1 MAEDISRWSIRFEG
15 CARESAE
22 CDTALFDVVEEA
34 KSPLRVE
41 VRITAQ
47 IESIL
52 AREMGRREL
61 TEQDR
66 EAILS
71 TAGRRLIEECLR
83 ERGHV
88 DPVLLLTSEIF
99 RQHGAERRLLREC
112 GLI

>member
-1 MAEDISRWSIRFEG
+1 MAQDISRWSIRFEG
-15 CARESAE
+15 CTRESAE

-34 KSPLRVE
+34 KPPLRVE

-61 TEQDR
+61 TEQER

>member
-1 MAEDISRWSIRFEG
+1 MPEDVSGYSIRFEG

-22 CDTALFDVVEEA
+22 CDAARFAVVEEGRP
-34 KSPLRVE
+34 PLQVE

-52 AREMGRREL
+52 AREMGKREL
-61 TEQDR
+61 TQRER

-71 TAGRRLIEECLR
+71 VAGRWLIEECLR
-83 ERGHV
+83 ERSRV
-88 DPVLLLTSEIF
+88 DPLLFLSSQLF
-99 RQHGAERRLLREC
+99 REPGAERRLLREC